1 MGVFV
6 RKRSR
11 EGIQGE
17 TFNVYRSPFAVRRS
31 PFAVRRSPF
40 PVPRSPFAVR
50 RSPFAVERS
59 PFAVHRR
66 AFGGV
71 YRALAFGSEFL
82 GQIPIAGMRS
92 FWCQIILLLD
102 KPRGAIGRNS
112 EGNLR
117 SAWVREI
124 FALNALP

>member
-31 PFAVRRSPF
+31 PFT
-40 PVPRSPFAVR
+40 VR